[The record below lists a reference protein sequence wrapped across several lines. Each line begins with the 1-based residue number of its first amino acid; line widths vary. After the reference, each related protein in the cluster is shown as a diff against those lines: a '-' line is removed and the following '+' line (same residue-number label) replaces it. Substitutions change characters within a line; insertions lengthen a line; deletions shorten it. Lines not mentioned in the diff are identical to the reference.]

1 MSFRVAPVHKA
12 LVSASKVCHKGY
24 RTILYSEPGQSGML
38 HKHTNEWIRLREE
51 KGVYVFDVWISPA
64 MTAGRKM
71 SKVLSLTPYEHNVD
85 VAPVDLPRQ
94 ENHP

>member
-1 MSFRVAPVHKA
+1 MNFRAVHKA

-24 RTILYSEPGQSGML
+24 RITLDSELGQSGMF
-38 HKHTNEWIRLREE
+38 HKHTNEWIGLREE
-51 KGVYVFDVWISPA
+51 KGVYVFDGWISPA
-64 MTAGRKM
+64 TTSGRKR

-85 VAPVDLPRQ
+85 VALVVFPRQ